1 MFTVI
6 CDASCT
12 RPTKSVQ
19 FASLQSLDRLGHRG
33 DMTNDSAEILFQS
46 FLQEAVVS
54 SSGTGRDVHSLT
66 RPPRFSYADHGIVDP
81 PRYPEGWFGEAFM
94 ARDTP
99 QPREFPSLDSCQKM
113 FAWAHKEVGLA
124 LHPVVGLVFQA
135 GDVEMFLLALG
146 RTCISLS

>member
-1 MFTVI
+1 
-6 CDASCT
+6 
-12 RPTKSVQ
+12 
-19 FASLQSLDRLGHRG
+19 
-33 DMTNDSAEILFQS
+33 MTDDSGEILFQS

-54 SSGTGRDVHSLT
+54 SSGAGRDVHSLT

-113 FAWAHKEVGLA
+113 FLRAHKKAGLA
-124 LHPVVGLVFQA
+124 PQSAVGLVLQA
-135 GDVEMFLLALG
+135 GDAKMFLQYRSRKPG
-146 RTCISLS
+146 SFSRS